1 MALPTMVSTAQLH
14 TLLEQDDLV
23 LLDSRFYLN
32 DLEKGCKVYQQGH
45 ILGALFVDLHHQLAG
60 TETAFTGRHPLPEPE
75 ALAQTLA
82 SLGINNNSQVVVYD
96 DMGGA
101 MAARAWWM
109 LVQQGIEVYVLNG
122 GFGAWQKQGLPVEM
136 GVNQPAP
143 TEFRIKVS
151 YPWLVTEE
159 DVVANFEADRFQL
172 LDARTEDRFNG
183 MNETMDPVAGHIPGA
198 INRPF
203 MNNLNAEGLMKSP
216 ERLQTEWGALLQHIE
231 KPIVYYCG
239 SGVTACHNVLA
250 MNYAGLE
257 AKHVYVGSWSQWA
270 KRMQRMMQE
279 HSI

>member
-32 DLEKGCKVYQQGH
+32 DLEKGRNVYQQGH
-45 ILGALFVDLHHQLAG
+45 IPGALFVDLHYQLAG
-60 TETAFTGRHPLPEPE
+60 TETAFTGRHPLPEPD

-122 GFGAWQKQGLPVEM
+122 GFGAWQKQGLPIEM
-136 GVNQPAP
+136 GVNLPAP
-143 TEFRIKVS
+143 TECRIKVS

-172 LDARTEDRFNG
+172 LDARAEDRFNG

-198 INRPF
+198 INRSF